1 MTPTGQDPLPLF
13 PDLLREALSGAF
25 PLGALEALIDRV
37 EGLR

>member
-1 MTPTGQDPLPLF
+1 MTPTGNDPSPF
-13 PDLLREALSGAF
+13 IPDLLREALSGAF